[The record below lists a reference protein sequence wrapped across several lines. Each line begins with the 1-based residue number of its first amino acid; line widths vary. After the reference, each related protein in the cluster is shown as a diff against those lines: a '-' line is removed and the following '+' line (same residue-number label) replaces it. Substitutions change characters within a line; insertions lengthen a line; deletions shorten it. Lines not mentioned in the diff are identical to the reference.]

1 MHIELALL
9 VFAGVCGGTS
19 AIASTHKAPG
29 PCLHYQH
36 EALSHSNGGTH
47 IPQEVA
53 LSGELIER
61 TYWGPPNW
69 GEHPATDRLEDA
81 WLLLLDTPICVEADS
96 GSVNNN
102 VTEINVIVVQLVVL
116 DPAPDNKSLKE
127 VERLVGRRVA
137 VKGVL
142 NHAVTG
148 HNRTPVLLMVAS
160 INAA

>member
-1 MHIELALL
+1 MRIKLALL

-36 EALSHSNGGTH
+36 EVLSHSNGS

-69 GEHPATDRLEDA
+69 GEHPATDRLEEA

-102 VTEINVIVVQLVVL
+102 NVTEINVIVVQLVVL
-116 DPAPDNKSLKE
+116 DPGPDNKSLKE

-137 VKGVL
+137 VRGVL

>member
-1 MHIELALL
+1 
-9 VFAGVCGGTS
+9 
-19 AIASTHKAPG
+19 
-29 PCLHYQH
+29 
-36 EALSHSNGGTH
+36 
-47 IPQEVA
+47 
-53 LSGELIER
+53 
-61 TYWGPPNW
+61 
-69 GEHPATDRLEDA
+69 
-81 WLLLLDTPICVEADS
+81 
-96 GSVNNN
+96 

-116 DPAPDNKSLKE
+116 DPGPDNKSLKE